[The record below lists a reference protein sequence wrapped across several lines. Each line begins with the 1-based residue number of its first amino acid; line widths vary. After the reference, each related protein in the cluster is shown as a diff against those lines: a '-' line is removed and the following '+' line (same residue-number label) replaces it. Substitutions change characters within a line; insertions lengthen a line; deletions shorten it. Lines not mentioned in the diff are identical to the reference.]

1 MSYSHFDIIFA
12 HNNIKMIIV
21 QVIETFYYLNSF
33 SSSFIDVL
41 ELNLTVEKLQRRFH
55 LIHEQEQ
62 LKEKIIIL

>member
-41 ELNLTVEKLQRRFH
+41 ELNLTAEKL
-55 LIHEQEQ
+55 
-62 LKEKIIIL
+62 